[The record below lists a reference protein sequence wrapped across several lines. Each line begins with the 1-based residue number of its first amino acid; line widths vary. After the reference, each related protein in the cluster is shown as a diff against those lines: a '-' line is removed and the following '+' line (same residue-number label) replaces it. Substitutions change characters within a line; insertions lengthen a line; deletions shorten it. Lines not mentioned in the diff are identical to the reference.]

1 MFYFPREKDIIH
13 CNLERKERVSV
24 LHKSIPFIFFT
35 LPLMQ
40 KSIDIKESRIQPT
53 FLSTPLKDRKG
64 SIDITENAERSRV

>member
-40 KSIDIKESRIQPT
+40 KSIDIKESRIQLT
-53 FLSTPLKDRKG
+53 FLSTPLKDRKE